1 MTLNS
6 QAKAMLKF
14 QAFGMIGTSL
24 LIIAGIFGYFLFKE
38 NLSYENR
45 LQTLDREIQQQQKQ
59 QIRAEVDKAR
69 EFIEHMNSQA
79 EEQLKQ
85 QARSAVEQAHSIATS
100 LYNKHKNQLDQ
111 TAIEELIKTALRDV
125 RFFKGRGYYF
135 INDADANAVLMP
147 IRPALEGT
155 SLLINADAQIFHII
169 NTLLD
174 SIDNESGAGFSRYS
188 WYPPGNK
195 QQKLRKISYAKK
207 FSPYDW
213 HIGAGDYIQSFEED
227 LRLAA
232 LERLSRITTNNN
244 TSVTIVDA
252 KGVVISRSQL
262 VKDVQNE
269 TILPLEADNLQQL
282 LSFAKSGGGIFNY
295 RTATAETA
303 GKFAFVE
310 TIQPFNWVII
320 ADIFPRQI
328 SQIIESQR
336 SLIAENSRSDLKM
349 LVIVL
354 SIAGLVTLAFSLL
367 FNRSFSRLFKRY
379 QGSIDL
385 QEREIFNKTLELKLA
400 ARVFE
405 SSNEAIVVTDAAHNI
420 IAVNPA
426 CITTS
431 GYSANELIGQKSD
444 FFASDHQDKI
454 FYQRQHGHL
463 QERGYWQGEM
473 FHQHKNG
480 GFYPSWVS
488 ISTSLGSDD
497 KVLNYIST
505 FSDISERK
513 KTEQRLNYLADYDP
527 LTKLAKR
534 HILAERVNEVI
545 SYSDL
550 NHQQKFALMLID
562 LDRFKNIND
571 SLGHNIGD
579 QVLQEIAKR
588 LAGNIRVS
596 DIISRL
602 SGDEFIILVN
612 NNKSESAAK
621 RLANR
626 IMRDL
631 AEPVHILEHDL
642 VVTPSIGIA
651 TFPEHGESFDALL
664 KNADAAL
671 NHAKSQGRNNF
682 QFFTFDMHERASEK
696 LTIERGL
703 RLALTKQQFE
713 IHYQAQY
720 ELGTDKLCG
729 CEALLR
735 WRTPELGMIS
745 PDKFIPIAEESG
757 LILPIGQWVLDQA
770 CRQATI
776 WREQGFEPIP
786 IAVNV
791 SSYQFTKNIV
801 SSIQK
806 SLSKANLDAQWLVVE
821 ITETALMHDPD
832 FTQQALQQLRD
843 LGIKIALDDFGT
855 GYSSLAYLKRFPL
868 DKLKIDRTFI
878 TGLPQEQDDLVITR
892 SIIDVAR
899 NLNMITIAEGVETL
913 QQQKLLT
920 ELGCQQMQGFLK
932 ARPVAADQ
940 FASEYLAL
948 EKGLPQVTSIASSN
962 KPKFPS

>member
-14 QAFGMIGTSL
+14 QSFGMIGISF

-59 QIRAEVDKAR
+59 QIRAEVEKAR

-100 LYNKHKNQLDQ
+100 LYNKHRDQLDQ
-111 TAIEELIKTALRDV
+111 AAIKELIKTALRDV

-135 INDADANAVLMP
+135 INDAEANAVLMP

-155 SLLINADAQIFHII
+155 SLLLNADVQIFHII
-169 NTLLD
+169 NTLLE

-188 WYPPGNK
+188 WYPPGER
-195 QQKLRKISYAKK
+195 QKKSRKISYAKK
-207 FSPYDW
+207 FRPFNW
-213 HIGAGDYIQSFEED
+213 HIGAGDYVQSFEED

-244 TSVTIVDA
+244 TSVTILDT
-252 KGVVISRSQL
+252 KGTVISRTILAQ
-262 VKDVQNE
+262 DMQNE
-269 TILPLEADNLQQL
+269 PIGPLADDNLQQL
-282 LSFAKSGGGIFNY
+282 LSFANSGGGVFNY
-295 RTATAETA
+295 QTQTPQTAA
-303 GKFAFVE
+303 KFAFVE
-310 TIQPFNWVII
+310 TIRPFNWVII
-320 ADIFPRQI
+320 ADIFPQQI

-336 SLIAENSRSDLKM
+336 SQIVDNSRSDLKM

-354 SIAGLVTLAFSLL
+354 SIAGLVTLALSLL
-367 FNRSFSRLFKRY
+367 FNRGFSHLFKRY

-385 QEREIFNKTLELKLA
+385 QEREIQNQTIELKLA
-400 ARVFE
+400 ARVFD
-405 SSNEAIVVTDAAHNI
+405 SSNDAIVVTDAAHNI

-426 CITTS
+426 CLTTS
-431 GYSANELIGQKSD
+431 GYDVDEILGQSSD
-444 FFASDHQDKI
+444 FFASDHQDKV
-454 FYQRQHGHL
+454 FYQRQHTDL
-463 QERGYWQGEM
+463 AQQGYWQGEI

-480 GFYPSWVS
+480 GIYPSWVS
-488 ISTSLGSDD
+488 ISTSLDTEN

-545 SYSDL
+545 NYSDL

-579 QVLQEIAKR
+579 LVLQEIAKR

-621 RLANR
+621 RLATR

-631 AEPVHILEHDL
+631 AEPVHISEHDL

-651 TFPEHGESFDALL
+651 TFPEHGNSFDALL

-671 NHAKSQGRNNF
+671 HHAKSQGRNNF
-682 QFFTFDMHERASEK
+682 QFFTFDMHEKASEK
-696 LTIERGL
+696 LSIEGGL
-703 RLALTKQQFE
+703 RLALSKQQFE
-713 IHYQAQY
+713 VYYQAQY

-735 WRTPELGMIS
+735 WHTPELGMIP

-770 CRQATI
+770 CRQASI
-776 WREQGFEPIP
+776 WKEQGFEPIP

-791 SSYQFTKNIV
+791 SSYQFTNNIV
-801 SSIQK
+801 SSIVH
-806 SLSKANLDAQWLVVE
+806 SLTKAKLDAKWLVVE
-821 ITETALMHDPD
+821 ITESALMHDPE
-832 FTQQALQQLRD
+832 FTQSALQQLRD

-899 NLNMITIAEGVETL
+899 NLNMTTIAEGVETL

-932 ARPVAADQ
+932 AKPVAAAQ

-948 EKGLPQVTSIASSN
+948 EDGQSQVASIASSGQ
-962 KPKFPS
+962 PKLSG